1 MQTYL
6 FRNKLLK
13 IRVQSMGK
21 LLIIKDAD
29 FEENSIEQDPIEEQ

>member
-29 FEENSIEQDPIEEQ
+29 FEENSIERTQVEQ